1 MVNMKHKKDNPR
13 NHIVYRD
20 SELKE
25 IRKYLKDIA
34 MISHKGGYPQY
45 EIGKIADLLELG
57 GETVENY
64 LGLVG

>member
-1 MVNMKHKKDNPR
+1 MKFKKGNPR
-13 NHIVYRD
+13 NYIVYND

-45 EIGKIADLLELG
+45 EIGKIADIIEMG

-64 LGLVG
+64 LGLV

>member
-1 MVNMKHKKDNPR
+1 MKCKKNSPR
-13 NHIVYRD
+13 NHIVYND

-45 EIGKIADLLELG
+45 EIGKIADLIDMG

-64 LGLVG
+64 LGLV

>member
-1 MVNMKHKKDNPR
+1 MKFKKDNLR
-13 NHIVYRD
+13 NHIVYND

-45 EIGKIADLLELG
+45 EIGKIADLIEMG

-64 LGLVG
+64 LGLVQ

>member
-1 MVNMKHKKDNPR
+1 MRIKKDNPR
-13 NHIVYRD
+13 NHVVYND

-34 MISHKGGYPQY
+34 MMSNRGLYPKY
-45 EIGKIADLLELG
+45 EIGKLADIIEMG

>member
-1 MVNMKHKKDNPR
+1 MKSKKDNPR
-13 NHIVYRD
+13 NHIVYND

-45 EIGKIADLLELG
+45 EIGKIADLIDLG

>member
-1 MVNMKHKKDNPR
+1 MKFKKDNPR
-13 NHIVYRD
+13 NYIVYND

-45 EIGKIADLLELG
+45 EIGKIADLIEMG

-64 LGLVG
+64 LGLV

>member
-1 MVNMKHKKDNPR
+1 MKFKKGNPR
-13 NHIVYRD
+13 NHIVYND

-45 EIGKIADLLELG
+45 EIGKIADIIEMG

-64 LGLVG
+64 LGLVQ

>member
-1 MVNMKHKKDNPR
+1 MRVKKDNPR
-13 NHIVYRD
+13 NHIVYND

-45 EIGKIADLLELG
+45 EIGKIANLIELG

-64 LGLVG
+64 LGLVQ

>member
-1 MVNMKHKKDNPR
+1 MRVKKDNPR
-13 NHIVYRD
+13 NHIVYND

-45 EIGKIADLLELG
+45 EIGKIADLIEMG

-64 LGLVG
+64 LGLVQ